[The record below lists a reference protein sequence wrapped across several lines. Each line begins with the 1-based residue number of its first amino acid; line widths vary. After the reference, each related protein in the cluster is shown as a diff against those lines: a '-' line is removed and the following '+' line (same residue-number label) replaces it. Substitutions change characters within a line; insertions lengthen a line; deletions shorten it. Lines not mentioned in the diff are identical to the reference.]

1 MDKEKECR
9 VRMGEERERERKESL
24 SGRQEDL
31 NNRARTTTFKYRG
44 ERNGMKNNWS
54 FDMGRARLLERVQ
67 ADTLISLIERFKLW
81 SLEGSSNVLQFILVD
96 IYSVRLE
103 ERDLNYVKRGGW
115 YRSGF
120 FPFHSVLFYFCDQLF
135 LLKKIRV
142 IRYAYTY
149 LRGNMINYNGYNG

>member
-54 FDMGRARLLERVQ
+54 FDMGGARLLERVQ

-120 FPFHSVLFYFCDQLF
+120 FPLNFFPFHSVLFY
-135 LLKKIRV
+135 
-142 IRYAYTY
+142 
-149 LRGNMINYNGYNG
+149 LRSAIFVKENSSDSICIYVSAWEYDKL